1 MNLKMRA
8 AALLMT
14 LGMTAGM
21 LSGCSAEKS
30 GFDYSEGYDE
40 DGRWTQVTALD
51 YVTLPDYTGIE
62 VPSDVHTVTQE
73 QLDSTLSSLLSGY
86 ATKKQVLDRA
96 IEDGDTVNID
106 YVGSVDGVEF
116 EGGSTGG
123 NGTEVTIGVTQYI
136 DDFLEQLIGH
146 KPGESFDVEVTFPD
160 EYHNNE
166 DLAGKDA
173 VFAVT
178 VNYIVEQVT
187 PELTDDFVQENLKD
201 TYGWS
206 TAQEA
211 MDSIKSDLSWSASAE
226 YLWEQVTSGSQI
238 SELPQSMVDYQ
249 FNRMLGEYQQMADS
263 YGMTLDEAFSMV
275 GVADEEE
282 LRQQYLEDLEANAKD
297 ELVLQAIAEDADIHV
312 TEEDVED
319 YFKTVV
325 HLEDYS
331 AYEQNYGTPYL
342 RRVALNNRVL
352 EYLVDN
358 ATFA

>member
-1 MNLKMRA
+1 M
-8 AALLMT
+8 
-14 LGMTAGM
+14 
-21 LSGCSAEKS
+21 
-30 GFDYSEGYDE
+30 
-40 DGRWTQVTALD
+40 
-51 YVTLPDYTGIE
+51 
-62 VPSDVHTVTQE
+62 
-73 QLDSTLSSLLSGY
+73 
-86 ATKKQVLDRA
+86 
-96 IEDGDTVNID
+96 NID

-116 EGGSTGG
+116 EGGSTQG

-160 EYHNNE
+160 EYPNNE

-187 PELTDDFVQENLKD
+187 PELTDDFVQENLKGHLRLVD
-201 TYGWS
+201 GARRRWIRS
-206 TAQEA
+206 SRICPGARAQ
-211 MDSIKSDLSWSASAE
+211 SICGNRSPP
-226 YLWEQVTSGSQI
+226 GSQI

-282 LRQQYLEDLEANAKD
+282 LRQQLSRGSGGERQGRIGDAGDRGGRRHPCDRGGCRGLFQDGRPSGGLQRLRA
-297 ELVLQAIAEDADIHV
+297 ELRH
-312 TEEDVED
+312 
-319 YFKTVV
+319 
-325 HLEDYS
+325 
-331 AYEQNYGTPYL
+331 
-342 RRVALNNRVL
+342 RRICAALPLNNRVL

>member
-1 MNLKMRA
+1 M
-8 AALLMT
+8 
-14 LGMTAGM
+14 
-21 LSGCSAEKS
+21 
-30 GFDYSEGYDE
+30 
-40 DGRWTQVTALD
+40 
-51 YVTLPDYTGIE
+51 
-62 VPSDVHTVTQE
+62 
-73 QLDSTLSSLLSGY
+73 
-86 ATKKQVLDRA
+86 
-96 IEDGDTVNID
+96 
-106 YVGSVDGVEF
+106 
-116 EGGSTGG
+116 
-123 NGTEVTIGVTQYI
+123 
-136 DDFLEQLIGH
+136 
-146 KPGESFDVEVTFPD
+146 
-160 EYHNNE
+160 
-166 DLAGKDA
+166 
-173 VFAVT
+173 FAVT

-297 ELVLQAIAEDADIHV
+297 ELVMQAIAEDADIHV

>member
-51 YVTLPDYTGIE
+51 YVTLPDYIGIE

-73 QLDSTLSSLLSGY
+73 QLDSSISILLSSY
-86 ATKKQVLDRA
+86 ATEKQVLDRA

-116 EGGSTGG
+116 DGGSTEG

-160 EYHNNE
+160 EYPNNE

-249 FNRMLGEYQQMADS
+249 FDRMLGEYQQMADS